1 MLTLCLPFDVPLL
14 HNSMHS
20 PRRTSCFTFLD
31 GMEPRLEAP
40 AVVVVVVVEV
50 AVRRLQ
56 LDTIFRCRVYI
67 S

>member
-31 GMEPRLEAP
+31 GMEPRLETP
-40 AVVVVVVVEV
+40 AVVVEV

-56 LDTIFRCRVYI
+56 LDTIFWCRVYI